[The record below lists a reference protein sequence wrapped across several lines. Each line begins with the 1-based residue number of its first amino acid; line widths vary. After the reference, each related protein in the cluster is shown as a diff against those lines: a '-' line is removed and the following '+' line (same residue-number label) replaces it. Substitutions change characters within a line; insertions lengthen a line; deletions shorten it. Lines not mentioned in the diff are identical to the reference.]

1 MKLTGAGGARSGTA
15 GRSAGEMGPAATS
28 KVGNRP
34 GGTTGAGAADSEVAV
49 IPPLETDRLWLRPL
63 TLQDA
68 DQIQERFPDW
78 DVVRLMSAAIPWPYP
93 PDGALTWCRDV
104 ALPQMAYGD
113 AWHWTMRLKDEP
125 GQVIGVI
132 SLMRAADNN
141 RGFWIGPKWQGRGL
155 ATEAA
160 EAVTDFWFDVL
171 KFPVLRVPKAVANLA
186 SRRVSEK
193 LNMRVVATEERD
205 HVSGRALDEIWEIT
219 ADEWRARPRRPA
231 QPGRSAGR
239 P

>member
-1 MKLTGAGGARSGTA
+1 MNLTGAGS
-15 GRSAGEMGPAATS
+15 
-28 KVGNRP
+28 
-34 GGTTGAGAADSEVAV
+34 ADSEVPL
-49 IPPLETDRLWLRPL
+49 IPPLETERLWLRPL
-63 TLQDA
+63 TVEDA
-68 DQIQERFPDW
+68 GQIQEQFPDW
-78 DVVRLMSAAIPWPYP
+78 EIVRLMSAAIPWPYP

-104 ALPQMAYGD
+104 ALPQMACGD
-113 AWHWTMRLKDEP
+113 GWHWTMRLKDEP
-125 GQVIGVI
+125 DQVIGVI
-132 SLMRAADNN
+132 SLMRTEDSN
-141 RGFWIGPKWQGRGL
+141 RGFWIGLKWQGHGL

-193 LNMRVVATEERD
+193 LNMRVVATKERD

-231 QPGRSAGR
+231 RSGRSAGR
-239 P
+239 R

>member
-1 MKLTGAGGARSGTA
+1 M
-15 GRSAGEMGPAATS
+15 
-28 KVGNRP
+28 
-34 GGTTGAGAADSEVAV
+34 
-49 IPPLETDRLWLRPL
+49 IPPLETQRLWLRPL
-63 TLQDA
+63 TLWDA
-68 DQIQERFPDW
+68 DRIQERFPDW

-104 ALPQMAYGD
+104 ALLK
-113 AWHWTMRLKDEP
+113 WHVAMPGTGRVRLKDEP
-125 GQVIGVI
+125 DQVVGVI
-132 SLMRAADNN
+132 SLMRTEGNN
-141 RGFWIGPKWQGRGL
+141 RGCWIGLEWQGDGL

-193 LNMRVVATEERD
+193 LNMRIVATEERD

-219 ADEWRARPRRPA
+219 ADEW
-231 QPGRSAGR
+231 QAGR
-239 P
+239 RFRRI